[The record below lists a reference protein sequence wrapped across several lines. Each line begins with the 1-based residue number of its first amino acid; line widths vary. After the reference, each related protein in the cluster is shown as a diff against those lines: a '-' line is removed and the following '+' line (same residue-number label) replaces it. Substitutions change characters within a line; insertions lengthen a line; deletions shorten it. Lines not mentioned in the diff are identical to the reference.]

1 MLRRAAIT
9 HAVVLLAAM
18 AARAQPPTPALHYTP
33 PLNFYKSAMTNPE
46 DFSSNEVNASMQV
59 YPFRPFTGDIQR
71 AWGQTLMRDW
81 IDPRY
86 REANVAG
93 PPDFSSQVVPGA
105 QAAFMAR
112 FVENIVGL
120 PKPHVRVL
128 VVAGNAAAI
137 VDMSSNSPATWQRA
151 APAMTAAL
159 TSMRVVAGAA
169 APQVSAESSPAN
181 RALAGVYMGIKQK
194 FQVNLWGGVGS
205 GTFTPAPH
213 SFLLSADGR
222 VYRTFDASKLPANG
236 PGGFDFAT
244 AAREDPEN
252 TGRFAVR
259 GNQLIIQFGGPGA
272 EMIQSAVS
280 PAGGFTASGVA
291 YSRQ

>member
-1 MLRRAAIT
+1 MLRRAALA
-9 HAVVLLAAM
+9 HAMVLCIATT
-18 AARAQPPTPALHYTP
+18 ARAQPPTPALQYTP

-93 PPDFSSQVVPGA
+93 PPDFSSQMVPGA

-151 APAMTAAL
+151 APAMTTAL

-169 APQVSAESSPAN
+169 APQVSAESTPAN

-205 GTFTPAPH
+205 GTFTPAQH
-213 SFLLSADGR
+213 FFLLSADGR

-252 TGRFAVR
+252 TGRFTVR

-272 EMIQSAVS
+272 EVIQSAVS
-280 PAGGFTASGVA
+280 PAGFTASGVA

>member
-1 MLRRAAIT
+1 M
-9 HAVVLLAAM
+9 H
-18 AARAQPPTPALHYTP
+18 
-33 PLNFYKSAMTNPE
+33 
-46 DFSSNEVNASMQV
+46 
-59 YPFRPFTGDIQR
+59 
-71 AWGQTLMRDW
+71 DW

-93 PPDFSSQVVPGA
+93 RPDFGSQMVPGA

-120 PKPHVRVL
+120 PKR
-128 VVAGNAAAI
+128 
-137 VDMSSNSPATWQRA
+137 
-151 APAMTAAL
+151 
-159 TSMRVVAGAA
+159 
-169 APQVSAESSPAN
+169 
-181 RALAGVYMGIKQK
+181 YKQK

-213 SFLLSADGR
+213 FFIFSADGR
-222 VYRTFDASKLPANG
+222 VYRTFDPLKLPGNG

-244 AAREDPEN
+244 AAREDPVN
-252 TGRFAVR
+252 TGRFTVR

-272 EMIQSAVS
+272 EVIQSAVS